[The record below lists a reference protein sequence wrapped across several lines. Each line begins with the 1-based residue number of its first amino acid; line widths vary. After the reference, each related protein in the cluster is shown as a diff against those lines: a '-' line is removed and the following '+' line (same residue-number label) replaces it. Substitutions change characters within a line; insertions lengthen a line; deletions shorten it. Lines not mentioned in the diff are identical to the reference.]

1 MNKEQIDK
9 AVQERLDAMIEEETP
24 SVYERLWD
32 GFIEI
37 MTMLGM
43 VATVAFIAGYIV
55 YQQPSSV
62 VQCEPTKVVLA
73 KGIFK

>member
-62 VQCEPTKVVLA
+62 TQCQPTKDVLA
-73 KGIFK
+73 QVIFK